1 MATLVETLGKELEAL
16 DAEYG
21 KDFAGHSRMTRDT
34 SQLDRM
40 IKRAKSVVE
49 RADAIPEAAR
59 GADLTRLRDSA
70 SQSLSLYTNE
80 REAIV
85 RAQQVGPAF
94 EQFSMEATSANLVFA
109 RYVRHFAGQNRA
121 TRDLALLA
129 DMAEQLKQIDK
140 RMTQLLSE
148 GKNADL
154 ERDREVV
161 RQNLSNYQKE
171 IDLVEKA
178 QTTGTDEE
186 IASTLAT
193 LANEQFGAYQTHFA
207 GEPRISRRPALLM
220 RIISTLKKI
229 REQMD
234 AIQKKGFAEDFNQKN
249 IAIVDDR
256 LATYEQ
262 ELAEIRKLRQA
273 TPMTD
278 IMGELGTAANKL
290 FDEYRKEFAD
300 KARNQVDIKRLGQIC
315 DKLGEV
321 RRQMVEMSWAED
333 NEMNTRNLD
342 IVTEQISM
350 FEGEFEAVARAQAE
364 KK

>member
-1 MATLVETLGKELEAL
+1 MATLVETLGKELEQL
-16 DAEYG
+16 DSEYG
-21 KDFAGHSRMTRDT
+21 KDFAGHSRMTRDI

-40 IKRAKSVVE
+40 IKRAQSVAE

-59 GADLTRLRDSA
+59 GPELARLRDAA
-70 SQSLSLYTNE
+70 SQSMSLYQNE

-85 RAQQVGPAF
+85 RAQAVGPAF

-109 RYVRHFAGQNRA
+109 RYGRHFAGQNRG
-121 TRDLALLA
+121 TRDIALLG

-140 RMTQLLSE
+140 RMSQLLES

-161 RQNLSNYQKE
+161 RQNLANYQKE
-171 IDLVEKA
+171 IELIETA
-178 QTTGTDEE
+178 QKTGSDDE
-186 IASTLAT
+186 IASNLAT
-193 LANEQFGAYQTHFA
+193 LANEQFAAYQTHFA

-220 RIISTLKKI
+220 RIISTLKKV
-229 REQMD
+229 RGDME
-234 AIQKKGFAEDFNQKN
+234 AVQKRGFAEEYNAKN
-249 IAIVDDR
+249 MGIVDDR
-256 LATYEQ
+256 LKTYEQ
-262 ELAEIRKLRQA
+262 ELAEVRKLRQA

-290 FDEYRKEFAD
+290 FDEYRKEFSD
-300 KARNQVDIKRLGQIC
+300 KPRSAVDLKKLGAIC

-333 NEMNTRNLD
+333 NEMNTKNLD
-342 IVTEQISM
+342 IVTEQITM
-350 FEGEFEAVARAQAE
+350 FESEFEAVVRAQE